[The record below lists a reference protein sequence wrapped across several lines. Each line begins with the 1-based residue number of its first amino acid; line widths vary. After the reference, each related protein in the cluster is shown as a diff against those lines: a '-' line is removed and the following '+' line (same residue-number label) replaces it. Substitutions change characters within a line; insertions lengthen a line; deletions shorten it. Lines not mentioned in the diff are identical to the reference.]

1 MFKFLH
7 SFIKEIILSMARF
20 FETYKRYK
28 VINKKRFLIT
38 VVAIILFLLGT
49 SSSIINTFILFINI
63 DDTFLSNKNNNN
75 YHIIERDYYFNKLN
89 DFRRIVVDS
98 QNTFLDM
105 ITELENNSLDNT
117 YVNNK
122 IGQIKNEF
130 LVFNNEC
137 TKFINSINKWN
148 CFRVKVNLLN
158 VRNGPNSEYSI
169 LFTLTKN
176 EEVKVLTIDNQSKW
190 YEIEY
195 LSKNGERIIGWVNS
209 KYLKTIKC
217 KFIKQ

>member
-1 MFKFLH
+1 
-7 SFIKEIILSMARF
+7 MARF